1 VVHRACLSRHPRR
14 DEIVAAW
21 NAAAE
26 RGLGP
31 HFMLEVTRS
40 GRVRYLGWWSRWRY
54 RHSRSRG

>member
-1 VVHRACLSRHPRR
+1 
-14 DEIVAAW
+14 VAAW

-40 GRVRYLGWWSRWRY
+40 GRVRYLGWWCRWRY